1 MRKKWE
7 IEEEYRNFCRNN
19 KELALQTLRELT
31 MTPTETGKEDQ
42 RIAYCMEWMKQQGME
57 SVHTDELG
65 NVIWEYRP
73 EQEKKVLYT
82 AHLDTVFSLEEPL
95 EIKEDGMIW
104 RCPGITD
111 DTVNVVML
119 LMAAKY
125 VHETEPELPCGLIFA
140 ADLGEEGLG
149 NLCGVR
155 ALVCHRIC
163 AVSDFGK
170 NKGRSFFPEFRKKK
184 CHCRACGSD
193 RRALPFSDRCSISY
207 NIQCRKDRGRNLRQY
222 DCAGC
227 LHAV

>member
-1 MRKKWE
+1 MGNRRGIPKLLPE
-7 IEEEYRNFCRNN
+7 QQRTC
-19 KELALQTLRELT
+19 AADAAELT
-31 MTPTETGKEDQ
+31 LTPTETGKEDQ

-125 VHETEPELPCGLIFA
+125 VHETEPELPCGLI
-140 ADLGEEGLG
+140 LQRIWEKKGL
-149 NLCGVR
+149 
-155 ALVCHRIC
+155 AIC
-163 AVSDFGK
+163 A
-170 NKGRSFFPEFRKKK
+170 EFARLLTIMKKSV
-184 CHCRACGSD
+184 RNGS
-193 RRALPFSDRCSISY
+193 L
-207 NIQCRKDRGRNLRQY
+207 
-222 DCAGC
+222 
-227 LHAV
+227 

>member
-1 MRKKWE
+1 MYFMRKKWE

-31 MTPTETGKEDQ
+31 LTPTETGKEDQ

-125 VHETEPELPCGLIFA
+125 VHETEPELPCGLI
-140 ADLGEEGLG
+140 LQRIWEKKGL
-149 NLCGVR
+149 
-155 ALVCHRIC
+155 AIC
-163 AVSDFGK
+163 A
-170 NKGRSFFPEFRKKK
+170 EFARLSTIMKKSVWN
-184 CHCRACGSD
+184 GS
-193 RRALPFSDRCSISY
+193 L
-207 NIQCRKDRGRNLRQY
+207 
-222 DCAGC
+222 
-227 LHAV
+227 

>member
-1 MRKKWE
+1 
-7 IEEEYRNFCRNN
+7 
-19 KELALQTLRELT
+19 
-31 MTPTETGKEDQ
+31 
-42 RIAYCMEWMKQQGME
+42 MEWMKQQGME

-95 EIKEDGMIW
+95 EIKEDGRIW

-155 ALVCHRIC
+155 ALVDHYEKIC
-163 AVSDFGK
+163 VEWQPLTCIGIKCIPSASGLSGIGFRQ
-170 NKGRSFFPEFRKKK
+170 NKGRSFFPEFRKKNAIAELAGLIGELYRFRQMQ
-184 CHCRACGSD
+184 H
-193 RRALPFSDRCSISY
+193 L
-207 NIQCRKDRGRNLRQY
+207 IQ
-222 DCAGC
+222 
-227 LHAV
+227 HTM

>member
-1 MRKKWE
+1 MEQNGNTKKEGLYFMRKKWE

-31 MTPTETGKEDQ
+31 LTPTETGKEDQ

-111 DTVNVVML
+111 DTVNVV
-119 LMAAKY
+119 A
-125 VHETEPELPCGLIFA
+125 
-140 ADLGEEGLG
+140 
-149 NLCGVR
+149 
-155 ALVCHRIC
+155 IC
-163 AVSDFGK
+163 A
-170 NKGRSFFPEFRKKK
+170 EFARLSTIMKKICAEWQPLICIGIK
-184 CHCRACGSD
+184 CIPSASGLSGIGFRQKQRAVIPS
-193 RRALPFSDRCSISY
+193 
-207 NIQCRKDRGRNLRQY
+207 
-222 DCAGC
+222 
-227 LHAV
+227 

>member
-31 MTPTETGKEDQ
+31 LTPTETGKEDQ

-155 ALVCHRIC
+155 ALVDHYEKNLCGMAAFDLYRDKMYPSASGLSGIGFRQKQR
-163 AVSDFGK
+163 AVIPS
-170 NKGRSFFPEFRKKK
+170 
-184 CHCRACGSD
+184 
-193 RRALPFSDRCSISY
+193 
-207 NIQCRKDRGRNLRQY
+207 
-222 DCAGC
+222 
-227 LHAV
+227 